1 MADKAKLTEKQEKVL
16 ELVSQMTVLE
26 LADLVKAMEEKF
38 GVTAAAPAVAVAAP
52 TAAPVEEKS
61 TFDVILDNVGT
72 NKVAVIKVVKDL
84 TGLGLA
90 EANTLV
96 SSAPKA
102 IKEGVSKKEADEISA
117 KLKEAGAAVT
127 VK

>member
-26 LADLVKAMEEKF
+26 LADLVKAMEEQF